1 MVAET
6 KTIEVAPGSEL
17 DRVLDEAGGK
27 PLVLVKDGVRYRLTP
42 EDASASS
49 PAPEPELAG
58 SPRDSRCRDPW
69 ANYDPD
75 KLWEGVQ
82 AAAGSITEEQAEEM
96 IANIYR
102 WREEGTRGPDRF

>member
-1 MVAET
+1 MVAEA

-17 DRVLDEAGGK
+17 ARVLDEAAGK

-42 EDASASS
+42 EDAPDSS
-49 PAPEPELAG
+49 PV
-58 SPRDSRCRDPW
+58 SSRSVTPQGTMPRDPW
-69 ANYDPD
+69 ADYDPD

-102 WREEGTRGPDRF
+102 WREEGTRPLDRP